1 VAGVICASCGT
12 ANLDGEAL
20 CKTCGTLL
28 GEPGTEFPPPPSP
41 AVAPQTP
48 AAPAPDTCPA
58 CEADVPDPANLVCVE
73 CLEPLTRRTKAPQ
86 QLETRR
92 EAPAPVRLVFRGQ
105 PVEVSPP
112 GPLLLGRD
120 PGLSPVAA
128 LFGAHDNVSRRH
140 ASVGVRPDGSVWVR
154 DERSANGT
162 FVNDARVPAG
172 ATVPLVD
179 GDRLRLASDIVVQV
193 RIGSAPCARRG
204 PSGSPG

>member
-1 VAGVICASCGT
+1 MAGVTCASCGT
-12 ANLDGEAL
+12 VNLDGEAL

-28 GEPGTEFPPPPSP
+28 GEGGTESPPPPSP

-58 CEADVPDPANLVCVE
+58 CNADVPDPANLVCVE
-73 CLEPLTRRTKAPQ
+73 CLEPLVRQPKPQPKPQTQLPTRH
-86 QLETRR
+86 
-92 EAPAPVRLVFRGQ
+92 EASAPVRLVFRGQ
-105 PVEVSPP
+105 PVAVPAP

-120 PGLSPVAA
+120 PELSPVAA
-128 LFGAHDNVSRRH
+128 LFSAHDNVSRRH
-140 ASVGVRPDGSVWVR
+140 ASIGVRSDGSVWVR

-193 RIGSAPCARRG
+193 RIGSAP
-204 PSGSPG
+204 